1 VKIRSKRSARSSR
14 YRSTPARSPA
24 RFAFED
30 TWLACIMAN
39 LKNKSILVTGGA
51 GFIGSHLVDALIEE
65 KPSKIVVVDNF
76 FLGKMENLFEA
87 KKNFPKLKIIVQD
100 ATNFE
105 AMKRIINRESID
117 VVFNLATKALEHSF
131 VDPDDAYMVNVNL
144 ASVLLRLLHQKKYRT
159 LIHCSSSEAYGTAQ
173 KIPIN
178 ENHPLCPHTLYA
190 AGKAAADLMV
200 RSYYHTYKLDVAI
213 ARPFNTYGPRQNEG
227 IYAAVIPITLR
238 KITSDEPPIIYGDGN
253 QTRDFIYVEDT
264 TRGII
269 DTYKNEKTRGREI
282 NIAFGKEIK
291 IKDLIHIIAK
301 EMDYKGKILRRPAR
315 IADVR
320 RHLAG
325 TKLAKEL
332 IGFKPKYSFAE
343 GMRKTID
350 WYKKYLR

>member
-1 VKIRSKRSARSSR
+1 MP
-14 YRSTPARSPA
+14 T
-24 RFAFED
+24 
-30 TWLACIMAN
+30 
-39 LKNKSILVTGGA
+39 LKNKKILVTGGA
-51 GFIGSHLVDALIEE
+51 GFIGSHLVDALIRE
-65 KPSKIVVVDNF
+65 KPSKIIVVDNF
-76 FLGKMENLFEA
+76 FLGKMENLVEA

-100 ATNFE
+100 ATHFE
-105 AMKRIINRESID
+105 AMKRIIIKENID

-144 ASVLLRLLHQKKYRT
+144 ASVLLRLLHQKKYKT

-238 KITSDEPPIIYGDGN
+238 KITSGQAPIIYSDGN

-264 TRGII
+264 ARGII
-269 DTYKNEKTRGREI
+269 EVYKHENTRGKEI
-282 NIAFGKEIK
+282 NIAYGREIK
-291 IKDLIHIIAK
+291 IKDLIKIIVK
-301 EMDYKGKILRRPAR
+301 EIGYKGKILGKPAR
-315 IADVR
+315 VADVR
-320 RHLAG
+320 RHKAG
-325 TKLAKEL
+325 TKLAEKL
-332 IGFKPKYSFAE
+332 IRFKPKYNFPD

-350 WYKKYLR
+350 WYLEKFKVKSAKVKTAAKRIKD